1 MLGDEVGNKAIGV
14 TVKASQITAKLVLEV
29 IRSIANDK
37 YKVVNGKQSLKELN
51 KKGKALEN
59 VNIDKADLKAIQ
71 RQLKKDGIDFAIKK
85 DSYNEVF
92 NLYFKGQDIS
102 QIEKI
107 FKDYAS
113 KNFKDFKRD
122 ERKEVKECVKEA
134 KVKAEE
140 HNKEVELNKN
150 EKQFVKDRGDR

>member
-92 NLYFKGQDIS
+92 NLYFKGKTSAKLKKYLRIMQV
-102 QIEKI
+102 KI
-107 FKDYAS
+107 LRILREMK
-113 KNFKDFKRD
+113 
-122 ERKEVKECVKEA
+122 ERK
-134 KVKAEE
+134 
-140 HNKEVELNKN
+140 L
-150 EKQFVKDRGDR
+150 RRL

>member
-122 ERKEVKECVKEA
+122 ERKEVVKEA

-150 EKQFVKDRGDR
+150 EKQFVKEIV

>member
-113 KNFKDFKRD
+113 KNLRILREMK
-122 ERKEVKECVKEA
+122 ERK
-134 KVKAEE
+134 
-140 HNKEVELNKN
+140 L
-150 EKQFVKDRGDR
+150 RRL

>member
-71 RQLKKDGIDFAIKK
+71 RQIGRAH
-85 DSYNEVF
+85 V
-92 NLYFKGQDIS
+92 
-102 QIEKI
+102 
-107 FKDYAS
+107 
-113 KNFKDFKRD
+113 
-122 ERKEVKECVKEA
+122 
-134 KVKAEE
+134 
-140 HNKEVELNKN
+140 
-150 EKQFVKDRGDR
+150 

>member
-1 MLGDEVGNKAIGV
+1 MLGDEIGNKVISVSIKG
-14 TVKASQITAKLVLEV
+14 TQITAKLVLEV

-107 FKDYAS
+107 LRILREMK
-113 KNFKDFKRD
+113 
-122 ERKEVKECVKEA
+122 ERKLKR
-134 KVKAEE
+134 
-140 HNKEVELNKN
+140 L
-150 EKQFVKDRGDR
+150 

>member
-107 FKDYAS
+107 FKDYEV
-113 KNFKDFKRD
+113 KILRILREMK
-122 ERKEVKECVKEA
+122 ERK
-134 KVKAEE
+134 
-140 HNKEVELNKN
+140 L
-150 EKQFVKDRGDR
+150 RRL

>member
-107 FKDYAS
+107 FKEPVDYNVTTLEFVTDRLKTEIDQFLIS
-113 KNFKDFKRD
+113 KSHLSEKEIVN
-122 ERKEVKECVKEA
+122 ERY
-134 KVKAEE
+134 
-140 HNKEVELNKN
+140 NR
-150 EKQFVKDRGDR
+150 FRRM

>member
-107 FKDYAS
+107 FK
-113 KNFKDFKRD
+113 
-122 ERKEVKECVKEA
+122 EVVKEA

>member
-59 VNIDKADLKAIQ
+59 VNIDKADLKVIQ
-71 RQLKKDGIDFAIKK
+71 RKLKKDGIDFAIKK

-92 NLYFKGQDIS
+92 NLY
-102 QIEKI
+102 
-107 FKDYAS
+107 AS

-122 ERKEVKECVKEA
+122 ERKEVKEVVKEA

>member
-113 KNFKDFKRD
+113 KNFK
-122 ERKEVKECVKEA
+122 EVVKEA